1 MTPRFTIFCCSF
13 AVVFG
18 FSLYLL
24 ACTASIYSDYQPDIG
39 RIRWFHPALVLIL
52 FFIAA
57 WFLAKRDADLRFFL
71 LLAFAECGLLFL
83 FILIG
88 DLLEPQFTSPP
99 ATRTLSSTISFSL
112 AHPQFSNRSYA
123 APFYSA
129 MLVGILWFIY
139 RSRSRRCHE
148 RNA

>member
-1 MTPRFTIFCCSF
+1 MCCVF

-39 RIRWFHPALVLIL
+39 RIRSFHPAVVLTS

-57 WFLAKRDADLRFFL
+57 WFLAQRQTELRVFL
-71 LLAFAECGLLFL
+71 LIALAECAAVS
-83 FILIG
+83 LIVLVV
-88 DLLEPQFTSPP
+88 DLSGAPVSSVRPSE
-99 ATRTLSSTISFSL
+99 RTLWSTISFSL

-129 MLVGILWFIY
+129 ILIGILWLLY
-139 RSRSRRCHE
+139 RSRSRE
-148 RNA
+148 K